1 MDRLEARLSQSYL
14 RVRGHSI
21 AWVPPLL
28 LLVAIVFVDWN
39 TSGEFR
45 TISWLVVVPAIAAA
59 VCSVWTTAAYAVL
72 AVATYFV
79 IDNGW
84 AREYQAGV
92 PDFILVAMG
101 GALATAACWVRV
113 REESRMRHMR
123 DIIETTRRT
132 VLRPLPSRWYGLDH
146 AAIYLTA
153 ESEALVGGDF
163 YDIQPSPHGPRLLV
177 GDVQGKGLG
186 AVAVASVLLGSFR
199 ESGYHEPDLATVA
212 ERLEIRMRRHRAH
225 MALIEAA
232 RGRVGAYGGAHD
244 TAYDGTYDSTY
255 DPAYDSAYTDDTM
268 GGIDVAERGA
278 VESGG
283 NVIETDAALDSERFA
298 TAVLIGFPP
307 PDHDADTDADDD
319 RDGSADGGSEDG
331 GSEDGEPGVYIDIV
345 NFGHEPPLAVGPD
358 GVRELP
364 AGDGLP
370 IGLGDLAGGPPP
382 PQRFRLGRGETLLLV
397 TDGVTEARDAS
408 GEFFR
413 LREEI
418 AAALVDDP
426 RVAEPSRLVRLVQD
440 ATLRHTGGYLADD
453 TTVFAVRPTTP

>member
-1 MDRLEARLSQSYL
+1 MVKLDSRHPAAFL
-14 RVRGHSI
+14 RVRGRSI
-21 AWVPPLL
+21 AWILPLAV
-28 LLVAIVFVDWN
+28 LVVVVLVDTE

-45 TISWLVVVPAIAAA
+45 TISWLVVVPGTAAA
-59 VCSVWTTAAYAVL
+59 VCGVLTTGAFAV
-72 AVATYFV
+72 VAMVLYFLLDSGV
-79 IDNGW
+79 E
-84 AREYQAGV
+84 RQYQAGV
-92 PDFILVAMG
+92 ADFILVAMG
-101 GALATAACWVRV
+101 GALATVACWIRV
-113 REESRMRHMR
+113 REERRMRHMR

-146 AAIYLTA
+146 AAVYLTA

-244 TAYDGTYDSTY
+244 SAYDSTY
-255 DPAYDSAYTDDTM
+255 DPAYDSAYTDGTTGVIDT
-268 GGIDVAERGA
+268 ARGDA
-278 VESGG
+278 VTASGD
-283 NVIETDAALDSERFA
+283 VIEADAALDSERFA

-307 PDHDADTDADDD
+307 PDHGADDD
-319 RDGSADGGSEDG
+319 RDGEH
-331 GSEDGEPGVYIDIV
+331 GVYIDIV

-364 AGDGLP
+364 AGYGLP

-382 PQRFRLGRGETLLLV
+382 LQRVRIEPRETLLLV

-408 GEFFR
+408 GEFFP
-413 LREEI
+413 LREQI

-440 ATLRHTGGYLADD
+440 ATLRHAGGHLADD
-453 TTVFAVRPTTP
+453 TTVFAVRLTTP

>member
-1 MDRLEARLSQSYL
+1 MDKLEARRPQSYL

-21 AWVPPLL
+21 AWILPLVV
-28 LLVAIVFVDWN
+28 LLVVVFIDVK
-39 TSGEFR
+39 TTGEFR
-45 TISWLVVVPAIAAA
+45 TISWLVVVPATAAA
-59 VCSVWTTAAYAVL
+59 MCGVWTTVAYAV
-72 AVATYFV
+72 VAMVTYFL
-79 IDNGW
+79 IDAGW
-84 AREYQAGV
+84 ERQYQAGL
-92 PDFILVAMG
+92 PDFILVALG
-101 GALATAACWVRV
+101 GVLATAACWIRV
-113 REESRMRHMR
+113 REERRMRHMR

-146 AAIYLTA
+146 AAVYLTA

-244 TAYDGTYDSTY
+244 SAYDSTY
-255 DPAYDSAYTDDTM
+255 DPAYDSAYTDGTTGVMDTAR
-268 GGIDVAERGA
+268 GDAVTASGDVIQA
-278 VESGG
+278 
-283 NVIETDAALDSERFA
+283 DAALDSERFA

-307 PDHDADTDADDD
+307 PHHGADDDADDADHDADHDADDD
-319 RDGSADGGSEDG
+319 QDDSEDG
-331 GSEDGEPGVYIDIV
+331 GHGVYIDIV

-364 AGDGLP
+364 AGYGLP

-382 PQRFRLGRGETLLLV
+382 LQRVRIAPRETLLLV

-408 GEFFR
+408 GEFFP
-413 LREEI
+413 LREQI
-418 AAALVDDP
+418 AEALVDDP

-440 ATLRHTGGYLADD
+440 ATLRHSGGHLADD
-453 TTVFAVRPTTP
+453 TTVFAVRLTTP